1 MSWEGHLGGLISGFI
16 FALIFRKCIAK
27 PERYIW
33 QEPTYN
39 EDDDPFLK
47 HFDADGN
54 FVEAPAHL
62 PKGEEPKRE
71 NQSESDLKSV
81 NNLKVNYIFK
91 KTEDQKREM
100 ES

>member
-16 FALIFRKCIAK
+16 FALIFRNSIAK

-47 HFDADGN
+47 HFDKDGN
-54 FVEAPAHL
+54 FIEDPPNL
-62 PKGEEPKRE
+62 PHVGGEEPKRKNE
-71 NQSESDLKSV
+71 IDVDSKLDIEV
-81 NNLKVNYIFK
+81 KVNYIFK
-91 KTEDQKREM
+91 KTENQK
-100 ES
+100 